1 MPPSLSDPRVLREL
15 LQRHGLRLSKGLGQN
30 FLINPSVCP
39 RMAAAC
45 GAEGCAGV
53 LEVGPGVGVLTRELS
68 STAKKVVSV
77 ELDHRLLPV
86 LEETLSDCT
95 NVEIVQGDIL
105 KLDLHRLIEEK
116 LSGGPVC
123 VCANLPY
130 YITSPVIMA
139 LLEGGLPLTAVTV
152 MVQKEAAKRICA
164 LPGTREAG
172 AISAAVRYYSEPRIL
187 FPVSRGSFLPAPEAV
202 SVSVHYR
209 SRPQVLFQVGRGSFM
224 PPPNVDSSVIRFD
237 MLPEPPVR
245 VRNEDILFKVARG
258 AFVQRRKTAANS
270 LSGALRLP
278 KGLIEG
284 RLTEAGI
291 PINARAEQLTLAQF
305 GTLSDA
311 LCDDI
316 YGG

>member
-152 MVQKEAAKRICA
+152 MVQKEAAARLCA
-164 LPGTREAG
+164 LPGVRECG
-172 AISAAVRYYSEPRIL
+172 
-187 FPVSRGSFLPAPEAV
+187 AV

-258 AFVQRRKTAANS
+258 AFAQRRKTAANS

-284 RLTEAGI
+284 RLAEAGI

>member
-152 MVQKEAAKRICA
+152 MVQKEAAARLCA
-164 LPGTREAG
+164 LPGVRECG
-172 AISAAVRYYSEPRIL
+172 AVC
-187 FPVSRGSFLPAPEAV
+187 
-202 SVSVHYR
+202 VSVHYR

-258 AFVQRRKTAANS
+258 AFAQRRKTAANS

-284 RLTEAGI
+284 RLTQAGI

-316 YGG
+316 YRG

>member
-1 MPPSLSDPRVLREL
+1 MPPSLSDPRALREL

-152 MVQKEAAKRICA
+152 RVQKEAAARLCA
-164 LPGTREAG
+164 LPGVRECG
-172 AISAAVRYYSEPRIL
+172 
-187 FPVSRGSFLPAPEAV
+187 AV

-258 AFVQRRKTAANS
+258 AFAQRRKTAANS

-284 RLTEAGI
+284 RLAEAGI

>member
-1 MPPSLSDPRVLREL
+1 MPPSLSDPRALREL

-152 MVQKEAAKRICA
+152 MVQKEAAARLCA
-164 LPGTREAG
+164 PPGVRECG
-172 AISAAVRYYSEPRIL
+172 
-187 FPVSRGSFLPAPEAV
+187 AV

-258 AFVQRRKTAANS
+258 AFAQRRKTAANS

-284 RLTEAGI
+284 RLAQAGI

>member
-152 MVQKEAAKRICA
+152 MVQKEAAARLCA
-164 LPGTREAG
+164 PPGVREC
-172 AISAAVRYYSEPRIL
+172 
-187 FPVSRGSFLPAPEAV
+187 GSV

>member
-1 MPPSLSDPRVLREL
+1 MKGAKPMPPSLSDPRVLREL

-152 MVQKEAAKRICA
+152 MVQKEAAARLCA
-164 LPGTREAG
+164 PPGVRECG
-172 AISAAVRYYSEPRIL
+172 
-187 FPVSRGSFLPAPEAV
+187 AV

>member
-53 LEVGPGVGVLTRELS
+53 LEVGPGVGVLPRELS
-68 STAKKVVSV
+68 TTAGKVVSV

-152 MVQKEAAKRICA
+152 MVQKEAAARLCA
-164 LPGTREAG
+164 PPGVRECG
-172 AISAAVRYYSEPRIL
+172 
-187 FPVSRGSFLPAPEAV
+187 AV

-258 AFVQRRKTAANS
+258 AFAQRRKTAANS

-284 RLTEAGI
+284 RLAQAGI

-316 YGG
+316 YRG